1 MASLKIEPLQHGEL
15 DDYIKVCWA
24 AFEPL
29 EADMVMPMMYPN
41 GLQPDVIDLMKTRI
55 VRETEGKLGDLCFCA
70 KDVQT
75 GEVVAVSRWALN
87 EHPPSTAEEIDA
99 EYNKVKKARYGGT
112 PVAGANSEL
121 GEAFLRALIYSEH
134 ETMRG
139 QPYMC
144 LRLLAT
150 HPRYHRKGAGSM
162 LLRQGLEKADRLGL
176 PTYLDASVN
185 GKPLYERNGFNTIG
199 VIPFDGRRYGGR
211 SEGKHAIMVRPA
223 QGLEKQ

>member
-1 MASLKIEPLQHGEL
+1 MASLKIEPLQYEEL
-15 DDYIKVCWA
+15 DDYIRVYWA

-29 EADMVMPMMYPN
+29 EADMVMPMVYPN
-41 GLQPDVIDLMKTRI
+41 GLQPDVMDLMKTRI
-55 VRETEGKLGDLCFCA
+55 VRETEGKLAELCFCA

-87 EHPPSTAEEIDA
+87 EHPPLNRDGIDA
-99 EYNKVKKARYGGT
+99 EYRKVQEARYGGT

-121 GEAFLRALIYSEH
+121 GAAFLRALLYSEY

-150 HPRYHRKGAGSM
+150 HPRHHRKGAGSM
-162 LLRQGLEKADRLGL
+162 LLQQGLDKADRLGL
-176 PTYLDASVN
+176 PSYLDASVN
-185 GKPLYERNGFNTIG
+185 GKPLYERFGFKAIAT
-199 VIPFDGRRYGGR
+199 IPFDGRQYGGR
-211 SEGKHAIMVRPA
+211 SEGKHHIMVRPA
-223 QGLEKQ
+223 QSLEQR